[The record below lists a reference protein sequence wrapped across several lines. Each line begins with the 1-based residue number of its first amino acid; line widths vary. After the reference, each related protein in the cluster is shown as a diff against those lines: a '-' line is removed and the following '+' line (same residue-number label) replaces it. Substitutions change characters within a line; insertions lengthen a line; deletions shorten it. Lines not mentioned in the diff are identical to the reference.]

1 MTTQY
6 YLEKLT
12 PGTDYEVTVKVDLQD
27 AGVGD
32 PALVVFTTESESK

>member
-12 PGTDYEVTVKVDLQD
+12 PGTDYRVTVQVDLQD
-27 AGVGD
+27 AGIGD
-32 PALVVFTTESESK
+32 PKTVFFTTESGSK